1 MPKYLQDQ
9 FSIDASISA
18 IICGAILLP
27 AAGVGILGGGF
38 VIRRFNLSM
47 TGCSKMALMTSSLSA
62 CLMVPIFFFKC
73 GNAPIAG
80 VTVDYPYRKYQKFTY
95 WVSSSYLTLDSSVVK
110 IAYPGY
116 IINFKNISRFKIFK
130 ILYKKYL
137 QEIIKSLK
145 FS

>member
-1 MPKYLQDQ
+1 MCCEFTIVVAFLTYMPKYLQDQ

-80 VTVDYPYRKYQKFTY
+80 VTVDYPYRKYQKFTS
-95 WVSSSYLTLDSSVVK
+95 WVSSSYLCC
-110 IAYPGY
+110 
-116 IINFKNISRFKIFK
+116 KNCVSGIH
-130 ILYKKYL
+130 Y
-137 QEIIKSLK
+137 
-145 FS
+145 